1 MLDKEEL
8 NRLMNQVRIEI
19 VTDPKGFHK
28 FLKSSAVYT
37 YNYSFRNQ
45 LAIYAQMPDSKEV
58 ASEDTWKKVGRYLK
72 PDARPITL
80 LDENDMNQGKIVY
93 SLNDTEGKRPPI
105 WRTRWCDQ
113 DKVLES
119 LNEKNNAQDAT
130 IQEALNTSVERFS
143 DQLESEFEDTVHP
156 YCKEENIS
164 EDRYQNFKS
173 ECKKLLRN
181 AMAYI
186 QFVRSGFHVPEEY
199 RYLDGTKFYSKY
211 FHQVFLHLADL
222 VQIDMKRNL
231 DFFRLTTIPVAR
243 QRENEYNSITH
254 SEHQFAQ
261 GEKEID
267 HGRKENA
274 RGLRANEERTGR
286 GSGDRVLGQSESEL
300 PVRERSGQIQSD
312 AVERNTEAVP
322 SGSGYPGRDIR
333 ESDSPVNPE
342 RSEETRRNAGPEQGI
357 SGVRGTDGSN
367 PEPVEGN
374 YNPVRD
380 RGSDIPVGTVPGSDM
395 VRGRGRRDD
404 NPVDNQQ
411 IDMFSQGAATAAPV
425 LLSESDVIDTALRLP
440 EYRSDVRKKVAFEY
454 YHAQSAER
462 IGEILRDNTGFYVPD
477 GFGFTI
483 RDSALNVL
491 GKYTAW
497 FSHDGIRIAQG
508 DHAEFNNSAITLTY
522 EQSGE
527 RIVRMIDNG
536 QYLSKGE
543 VNDIDSEGK
552 RDLASQLISF
562 KNEIFQDDIAM
573 NTLSDESPELYTEFH
588 QIFENEDRS
597 AVTITD
603 LAEKLNSSDFRNKTV
618 SFFADFIHLPQEPL
632 ELITNDAPPDVSNIV
647 DLERQV
653 EEIRDPNF
661 TRNLPEPTGNQFVD
675 IEPFISQDEIDHVL
689 HSLVRRRTVQRYENP
704 EITKEQRVQNWRDRL
719 YDFSSSYAENE
730 ISLTPITDGLL
741 IFRTGRGDT
750 GYSDVTLSAEDIDN
764 RIEQLVQ
771 ENELFSDLTS
781 HDEKEENIEQEEE
794 PEIIEAA
801 PEDITEESDPVQ
813 EPQNEPVSE
822 EISADE
828 ESDEGESKTAE
839 IKDKEPEIAEEN
851 QEDVEQIHFA
861 GLNTPDQSII
871 DQALVLPSYN
881 HDSRMEMAMKEIEQM
896 NTEGIPFYNRPSIQ
910 VLKNFHNTGFGFIG
924 QDGEKYTAWFSPE
937 EIRVAHG
944 DHAEFNDEAAVLS
957 YEDAG
962 WRIYEL
968 VRDGRYLSPEESTEL
983 PQFAR
988 QQIAKHFWYAR
999 KDMTDEFRQSLP
1011 QEDQEFMNS
1020 LYTGLFPDNTEYITD
1035 NLQDEEFYEKFSGL
1049 NHHIIDAMRE
1059 NEYAP
1064 FHFPFSGVHFSENL
1078 VQTLGLSDLHVVQSR
1093 DAVLPPKTYIS
1104 RDEIDHGILVAI
1116 GHMQDGELRM
1126 LPLYMDEQ
1134 KDKSERIQA
1143 LKKEIA
1149 NSGRYGDGIS
1159 YDATG
1164 DKITIFH
1171 GRPRNQ
1177 AEITLSYSQAD
1188 NRLLQM
1194 IKENKLDIIQFV
1206 RESLENDTEREQ
1218 EQTKDTEQEAASE
1231 LPAQEEPEII
1241 ETAPDNI
1248 TAESDP
1254 VQEPQNEPVSEEIS
1268 ADEESDGSENKTAEI
1283 EDNEPEVPEETITV
1297 DSPEIIPAKDFTITD
1312 DALGEGTPREKLQR
1326 NHDAILTIRILEQEN
1341 NRPATE
1347 EEQNTLSQYVG
1358 WGGLADAFD
1367 PLKPLYEEDLTN
1379 LLSEE
1384 EYESARAST
1393 LNSHYT
1399 SPVIIRSMYDALS
1412 QNGFTGGNILEPSCG
1427 VGNFFGMMPEEM
1439 RRNSHLTG
1447 VELDPMSAK
1456 IAEKLY
1462 PSADIQQT
1470 GFEDTNFPSSGFDLA
1485 VGNVPFGDYS
1495 LSDPK
1500 FNRFHFQIHD
1510 YFFAKSLDLVR
1521 PGGVVAF
1528 ITSSGTMD
1536 KQNPAVRRYIAD
1548 RADLIGAVRLPN
1560 TAFLKNAGTRVT
1572 SDILFLQKKDEITP
1586 SSAEWIDLAQDENGL
1601 TYNRY
1606 FVEHPEMVAGK
1617 MTQIS
1622 GPFGMQN
1629 ACILPE
1635 GTSLEDILPG
1645 IVSQIHFTYEKA
1657 EPDREAEVSQDTDLP
1672 SASEIPNYSY
1682 KQIGDNVFYNENGQ
1696 VTKFKYDGKRLER
1709 VKGMIKVRDAA
1720 WNVVNI
1726 EADDGSDEDLKAAQ
1740 KELNQVYD
1748 SFYEE
1753 FGGLNQSA
1761 NRNLFNADSGA
1772 ALVSSLENVDEDN
1785 NVLGK
1790 SDLFFERTIRRHVP
1804 VSHVDTAPEA
1814 LAISISEKGKVD
1826 LPYMEQLT
1834 GEDSKQLLSELHT
1847 VVYPDTSQVDMSN
1860 LAQLDLSNLP
1870 LVTADEYLSGYVRDK
1885 LHQLD
1890 KIIEVRPDL
1899 ADSLKDARSSMEEA
1913 VPEDLSA
1920 AEIEVRLGS
1929 NWVPNDIYKDFIVDL
1944 LHLKD
1949 EYWFSDDDIKVE
1961 FSPATYEY
1969 HIDGMSYFKN
1979 MSIARETYGTNDADA
1994 GRLIQDALNMR
2005 STKVTEL
2012 VTDDEGHETRRTNPE
2027 KTQAAIQKQ
2036 DLIKQKFKDWV
2047 FQDPERRDL
2056 LVKLYNERFNRV
2068 RPREYSGEELTF
2080 PGMNTNIQLRPH
2092 QRRAVARQIFGG
2104 NTLLA
2109 HCVGAGKTFEI
2120 VTAVMEKKRLGLCTK
2135 AMIAVPNHLTEQ
2147 WASDFLKLYP
2157 SAHVLAVTKKDF
2169 TKANRQRFCTRI
2181 ATGNYDAVIIG
2192 HSQFERI
2199 PVSRDREER
2208 FIRSEIAQ
2216 LEQELDNANESR
2228 NRFAQRFTVKQMEK
2242 KKVNLQ
2248 GKLKNL
2254 LSKPKDNA
2262 ITFEQLGIDFLC
2274 VDEAHNFKNLS
2285 FNTHMSNVAGIST
2298 TGSMKSEDM
2307 LMKCRYMDEITG
2319 GKGITFA
2326 TGTPV
2331 SNSMTELYTMQ
2342 RYLQFDA
2349 LQKTGLTAFDAWAST
2364 FGETE
2369 TNWEMTPDA
2378 TTFQQKT
2385 RFSKFFNMPELM
2397 SIFKENADIQ
2407 TADMLHLPVPEA
2419 EVVTEQIEPSSLQQR
2434 IVQSLGDR
2442 AELVHNRQVSPAKD
2456 NMLKITMDGRKLA
2469 LDERLIKEINNS
2481 VSDEEMDEYCGRKV
2495 QKCIDNVLDVYNE
2508 TEDIKG
2514 TQLVFCD
2521 LATPK
2526 KEGSFTIYDELKKGL
2541 IQGGVKEEEIEYIH
2555 NAKSDEQKK
2564 NLFSKVR
2571 SGQVRVLIGSTAKM
2585 GAGMNVQ
2592 DRLAALH
2599 HLDVPWKPSDIEQRE
2614 GRIIRQGNCNEKV
2627 KIYRY
2632 VTKGTFDAY
2641 SWQILENKQKFISQ
2655 IMTSKSP
2662 ARSCGD
2668 LDEAVLSFAETKAL
2682 CTGNEDLKNYI
2693 MLENSVKLKTRQREN
2708 FYKQLYQDQD
2718 DVRKRLPNLIEK
2730 TKTNIQNYRQD
2741 IADLK
2746 ADPLPDDKHFSI
2758 TFDDSGV
2765 CTDKNEANKKIFVAA
2780 NKAELGSREKIGKYH
2795 GFTVYAVK
2803 PFMTKPKLYLE
2814 KNAVYEVEVG
2824 KNTLIRIG
2832 HVLNTQNI
2840 TGIMQTAENT
2850 LHSAESELAIKKDQI
2865 QHDVFPEEDELRDM
2879 VKQLDV
2885 LQEKI
2890 QSSGVS
2896 QEGPQQQEVKVDQSV
2911 APPLTKDKPLEKAS
2925 GQDIDME

>member
-8 NRLMNQVRIEI
+8 NKLMNQARKEI
-19 VTDPKGFHK
+19 VTDPEGFHK
-28 FLKSSAVYT
+28 FLNSAIYT

-58 ASEDTWKKVGRYLK
+58 ASEETWNKCGRYLK
-72 PDARPITL
+72 PGARPITL

-93 SLNDTEGKRPPI
+93 SLNDTEGERPPI

-113 DKVLES
+113 DQVLKS
-119 LNEKNNAQDAT
+119 LNEKNNAQDT
-130 IQEALNTSVERFS
+130 SIPEALHTSVERFS
-143 DQLESEFEDTVHP
+143 DQLETEFEDTVHP
-156 YCKEENIS
+156 YSEEEDIS
-164 EDRYQNFKS
+164 EDRYQSFKR

-186 QFVRSGFHVPEEY
+186 QYVRSGFHVPEEY
-199 RYLDGTKFYSKY
+199 RDLDGTKFYSKY
-211 FHQVFLHLADL
+211 FHHVFLHLAEL
-222 VQIDMKRNL
+222 VQMDMKRNL
-231 DFFRLTTIPVAR
+231 DFFRITTIPVER
-243 QRENEYNSITH
+243 QRELGHNNITH

-261 GEKEID
+261 GEKENQ
-267 HGRKENA
+267 HEREENA
-274 RGLRANEERTGR
+274 RGLRNNEERTGR
-286 GSGDRVLGQSESEL
+286 GSGDRVLGQPEGEL
-300 PVRERSGQIQSD
+300 PLRERSGQIQGN
-312 AVERNTEAVP
+312 AVERNSETVP

-333 ESDSPVNPE
+333 ESDAPFDPE
-342 RSEETRRNAGPEQGI
+342 RREETRRNAGPEQGV
-357 SGVRGTDGSN
+357 SGIRGADGSN
-367 PEPVEGN
+367 PEPVERN

-380 RGSDIPVGTVPGSDM
+380 RGSDIPVGTIPGSDM
-395 VRGRGRRDD
+395 VRGRGGRDD
-404 NPVDNQQ
+404 RSVDNQQ
-411 IDMFSQGAATAAPV
+411 IDMFSQGAASAAPV
-425 LLSESDVIDTALRLP
+425 LLP
-440 EYRSDVRKKVAFEY
+440 E
-454 YHAQSAER
+454 
-462 IGEILRDNTGFYVPD
+462 
-477 GFGFTI
+477 
-483 RDSALNVL
+483 
-491 GKYTAW
+491 
-497 FSHDGIRIAQG
+497 
-508 DHAEFNNSAITLTY
+508 
-522 EQSGE
+522 
-527 RIVRMIDNG
+527 
-536 QYLSKGE
+536 
-543 VNDIDSEGK
+543 
-552 RDLASQLISF
+552 
-562 KNEIFQDDIAM
+562 
-573 NTLSDESPELYTEFH
+573 
-588 QIFENEDRS
+588 
-597 AVTITD
+597 
-603 LAEKLNSSDFRNKTV
+603 
-618 SFFADFIHLPQEPL
+618 
-632 ELITNDAPPDVSNIV
+632 NDA
-647 DLERQV
+647 
-653 EEIRDPNF
+653 
-661 TRNLPEPTGNQFVD
+661 
-675 IEPFISQDEIDHVL
+675 
-689 HSLVRRRTVQRYENP
+689 
-704 EITKEQRVQNWRDRL
+704 
-719 YDFSSSYAENE
+719 
-730 ISLTPITDGLL
+730 
-741 IFRTGRGDT
+741 
-750 GYSDVTLSAEDIDN
+750 
-764 RIEQLVQ
+764 
-771 ENELFSDLTS
+771 
-781 HDEKEENIEQEEE
+781 
-794 PEIIEAA
+794 
-801 PEDITEESDPVQ
+801 
-813 EPQNEPVSE
+813 
-822 EISADE
+822 
-828 ESDEGESKTAE
+828 
-839 IKDKEPEIAEEN
+839 
-851 QEDVEQIHFA
+851 EQIHFA
-861 GLNTPDQSII
+861 GLNVPDQSII
-871 DQALVLPSYN
+871 DQALVLPSYG
-881 HDSRMEMAMKEIEQM
+881 HDRRMEMAMMETEQM
-896 NTEGIPFYNRPSIQ
+896 NAEFRYNDFPSTQI
-910 VLKNFHNTGFGFIG
+910 LKELRDTGFGFIG
-924 QDGEKYTAWFSPE
+924 QDGEEYTAWFSPE
-937 EIRVAHG
+937 EIRIAHG
-944 DHAEFNDEAAVLS
+944 DHAEFNDDAAVLS

-962 WRIYEL
+962 KRISEL
-968 VRDGRYLSPEESTEL
+968 VRDGRYLSPEEAEEL

-999 KDMTDEFRQSLP
+999 QDMTEEFIQSLP
-1011 QEDQEFMNS
+1011 QEDQEFINA
-1020 LYTGLFPDNTEYITD
+1020 LYSGSFPDNTEYIS
-1035 NLQDEEFYEKFSGL
+1035 NHLQDEDFYEKFTGF
-1049 NHHIIDAMRE
+1049 NHHLIDAMRE
-1059 NEYAP
+1059 SEVGA
-1064 FHFPFSGVHFSENL
+1064 FRFPFSGVHFSQNL
-1078 VQTLGLSDLHVVQSR
+1078 VQTLGLPHLQVTPSR
-1093 DAVLPPKTYIS
+1093 DAVLSPETYLS
-1104 RDEIDHGILVAI
+1104 QDEIDHGILSALQLIHNGTFRV
-1116 GHMQDGELRM
+1116 
-1126 LPLYMDEQ
+1126 LPLYMDEP

-1143 LKKEIA
+1143 LKKEIV
-1149 NSGRYGDGIS
+1149 NGGRYGGGIS
-1159 YDATG
+1159 FDG
-1164 DKITIFH
+1164 LGKGLTIFH
-1171 GRPRNQ
+1171 GSPRNRP
-1177 AEITLSYSQAD
+1177 EVTLTYSQVD
-1188 NRLLQM
+1188 NRLLQLVEQNQL
-1194 IKENKLDIIQFV
+1194 KDIQFV
-1206 RESLENDTEREQ
+1206 RESIENDPERNLEQ
-1218 EQTKDTEQEAASE
+1218 NNAVQQEISFDIPQE
-1231 LPAQEEPEII
+1231 EEPEMV
-1241 ETAPDNI
+1241 ETAPEDRTEEN
-1248 TAESDP
+1248 EP

-1268 ADEESDGSENKTAEI
+1268 EDEESDESESKIAEI
-1283 EDNEPEVPEETITV
+1283 EDNEPEIPEENQEPQNEPVSEEISEDEESGDSEGKTAEIEDIEPEIPEETITV
-1297 DSPEIIPAKDFTITD
+1297 DSPEIIPAGDFIITD
-1312 DALGEGTPREKLQR
+1312 NALGEGTPREKLQR
-1326 NHDAILTIRILEQEN
+1326 NHDAILTIRTLEQEN
-1341 NRPATE
+1341 DRPATE
-1347 EEQNTLSQYVG
+1347 EEQNILSQYVG

-1367 PLKPLYEEDLTN
+1367 PSKPLYDEELKDI
-1379 LLSEE
+1379 LSET
-1384 EYESARAST
+1384 EYEAARSST

-1412 QNGFTGGNILEPSCG
+1412 QNGFTDGNILEPSCG

-1439 RRNSHLTG
+1439 RENSHITG

-1456 IAEKLY
+1456 IAAKLY

-1470 GFEDTNFPSSGFDLA
+1470 GFEETNFPPSGFDLT

-1500 FNRFHFQIHD
+1500 FNRYHFQIHD

-1560 TAFLKNAGTRVT
+1560 TAFLRNAGTRVT

-1606 FVEHPEMVAGK
+1606 FVEHPEMVAGE

-1622 GPFGMQN
+1622 GPYGMQN
-1629 ACILPE
+1629 ACVLPE
-1635 GTSLEDILPG
+1635 GTSLEVILPG

-1657 EPDREAEVSQDTDLP
+1657 EPVREEEVSQDTDLP

-1682 KQIGDNVFYNENGQ
+1682 KQIGDDVFYNENGQ

-1709 VKGMIKVRDAA
+1709 IKGMIKVRDAA
-1720 WNVVNI
+1720 WKVVNI
-1726 EADDGSDEDLKAAQ
+1726 ESADGSDEELKSAQ

-1834 GEDSKQLLSELHT
+1834 GENSKQLLTELHT

-1860 LAQLDLSNLP
+1860 LAQLDLSKLP

-1885 LHQLD
+1885 LNQLD

-1899 ADSLKDARSSMEEA
+1899 ANSLKDARSSMKEA

-1949 EYWFSDDDIKVE
+1949 EYWFRDDDIKVE

-1979 MSIARETYGTNDADA
+1979 MSISRETYGTNEADA

-2005 STKVTEL
+2005 STKITEL

-2036 DLIKQKFKDWV
+2036 DLIKQKFRDWV

-2192 HSQFERI
+2192 HSQFEKI

-2228 NRFAQRFTVKQMEK
+2228 NKFAQRFTVKQMEK
-2242 KKVNLQ
+2242 KKINLE

-2364 FGETE
+2364 FGETD

-2378 TTFQQKT
+2378 TSFQQKT

-2419 EVVTEQIEPSSLQQR
+2419 EVVTEQIDPSPLQKE

-2469 LDERLIKEINNS
+2469 LDERLIKEIDNN

-2521 LATPK
+2521 LSTPK

-2541 IQGGVKEEEIEYIH
+2541 MKGGVKEDEIEYIH

-2614 GRIIRQGNCNEKV
+2614 GRIIRQGNCNDKV

-2718 DVRKRLPNLIEK
+2718 DVRKRLPNLIES
-2730 TKTNIQNYRQD
+2730 TKADIQNYSQD
-2741 IADLK
+2741 IADLQ
-2746 ADPLPDDKHFSI
+2746 ADPLPDDKNFSL
-2758 TFDDSGV
+2758 TFDDSGI
-2765 CTDKNEANKKIFVAA
+2765 CTDKTEANKKIFVAA
-2780 NKAELGSREKIGKYH
+2780 NKAELGSREKIGDYH

-2803 PFMTKPKLYLE
+2803 PFMTAPKLYLE

-2824 KNTLIRIG
+2824 KNTLVRVG
-2832 HVLNTQNI
+2832 HVLNPQNI
-2840 TGIMQTAENT
+2840 TGIKQTAENT
-2850 LHSAESELAIKKDQI
+2850 LHSAENELSIKKEQI
-2865 QHDVFPEEDELRDM
+2865 QNDVFPEEDELRDM

-2890 QSSGVS
+2890 QDSSS
-2896 QEGPQQQEVKVDQSV
+2896 HGPEQQKDSNVLDFSSV
-2911 APPLTKDKPLEKAS
+2911 APSLSKDKPLEKAS
-2925 GQDIDME
+2925 GQDIDMD